1 VTTDSF
7 PNATRFVAESEAESQ
22 TGQFGLPRRE
32 KLIDRRALEAELS
45 QEPSQPPIDEKEKRL
60 VEGLMGLSIFVL
72 VSTGAFVYF
81 QERQAPAPA
90 ANSEVSVV
98 EAPAV
103 SSPTNRQQ
111 PVAKELD
118 GIPLKP
124 AISDGWFSEPIPVR
138 PRRMSE
144 PPEM

>member
-1 VTTDSF
+1 MTTDSF
-7 PNATRFVAESEAESQ
+7 PNATRFVAASAAESQ

-32 KLIDRRALEAELS
+32 KLIDRRALEEDVP
-45 QEPSQPPIDEKEKRL
+45 QEPSQPPPDEKEKRI

-81 QERQAPAPA
+81 QKRHEPVPAPGP
-90 ANSEVSVV
+90 EVSVV
-98 EAPAV
+98 ETPAV
-103 SSPTNRQQ
+103 SSPTSPQQ
-111 PVAKELD
+111 PVTKELD

-124 AISDGWFSEPIPVR
+124 AISDGWYSEPIPVR